1 MRYWARATLTAVCLA
16 ATTSALAAKPSPHSP
31 VSTRQNPVTTARG
44 PLQIQV
50 PLQAQA
56 GKSSGPAQQF
66 KPLQIQVTPRK
77 PEGSAS
83 PTPVATPEYNPLKRR
98 RMAMPGIPEPDLAF

>member
-1 MRYWARATLTAVCLA
+1 MRYLTRVTLTAVCLA
-16 ATTSALAAKPSPHSP
+16 GTTSALAAKPSPHP
-31 VSTRQNPVTTARG
+31 ALSTRQAAVTAARG

-56 GKSSGPAQQF
+56 GKSSGSAQQF
-66 KPLQIQVTPRK
+66 RPLQIPVTPRK

-83 PTPVATPEYNPLKRR
+83 PAPAATPEYNPLKRR

>member
-1 MRYWARATLTAVCLA
+1 MRYWTRAALTAVCLA
-16 ATTSALAAKPSPHSP
+16 ATTSALAAKPSLHAAA
-31 VSTRQNPVTTARG
+31 STRQNPVAATRG
-44 PLQIQV
+44 PLQIQA

-77 PEGSAS
+77 PEGFTS
-83 PTPVATPEYNPLKRR
+83 PAPGAMPEYNPLKRR